1 MNSSF
6 SIYQFIY
13 LLLHFKQFQT
23 YRKGAKAIQRIP
35 ASPSPRF
42 SSCLHFTTFVPSPFL
57 SYTYRLFQTW
67 YPITAKYSIVHLPK
81 VRTCSCIT
89 TLQPSQSGILVW
101 HQHHVMNSYPHS
113 HIASCLNIVSFSFL
127 VQNSIQE
134 HMLHLV
140 VIL

>member
-23 YRKGAKAIQRIP
+23 YRKGAKAIQSIP
-35 ASPSPRF
+35 ASPSLRF

-67 YPITAKYSIVHLPK
+67 CPITAKYSSVHLPK
-81 VRTCSCIT
+81 VRTCCCIT
-89 TLQPSQSGILVW
+89 TLHPSQSGISVW
-101 HQHHVMNSYPHS
+101 HHHIMLWIRTST
-113 HIASCLNIVSFSFL
+113 HILPTVSVFSPFPFW
-127 VQNSIQE
+127 SK
-134 HMLHLV
+134 
-140 VIL
+140 ILSRNTCCI